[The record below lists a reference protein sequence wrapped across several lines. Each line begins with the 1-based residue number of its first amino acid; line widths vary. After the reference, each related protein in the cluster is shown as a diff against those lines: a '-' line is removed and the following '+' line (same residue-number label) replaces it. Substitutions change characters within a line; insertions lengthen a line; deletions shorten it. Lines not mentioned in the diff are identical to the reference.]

1 MNSWTGAGYDSEL
14 PTVPLKLFKSVFDNV
29 DNVILEH
36 DGGLPHAT
44 NLAFRQMSR

>member
-29 DNVILEH
+29 DNVLLEH
-36 DGGLPHAT
+36 GGLPHAT
-44 NLAFRQMSR
+44 YLALHQLSR